1 MAERDGL
8 TDQARK
14 REEDYF
20 RKRDREL
27 IERMRAAA
35 AAEQTRRDLQAKTG
49 FKDPAL
55 LRDLEELG
63 FTPETIALLPLVPI
77 LQVAWAEG
85 GVSDAERRL
94 ILEFARARNIAA
106 GSEADR
112 QLTEWLEQRPSD
124 QVFAKAMRL
133 VGAMLDNPGDLPA
146 QVSASELIAAS
157 EKIAA
162 ASGGILGIGRIS
174 ATERAALEQIADA
187 LKRG

>member
-1 MAERDGL
+1 MAERDAM

-49 FKDPAL
+49 LQDPAL
-55 LRDLEELG
+55 LQDLEELG
-63 FTPETIALLPLVPI
+63 FTPDTIALLPLVPI
-77 LQVAWAEG
+77 VQVAWAEG

-94 ILEFARARNIAA
+94 IVEFARARNIGA

-112 QLTEWLEQRPSD
+112 QLTEWLERRPSD

-133 VGAMLDNPGDLPA
+133 VRAMLDNPGDMPS
-146 QVSASELIAAS
+146 QVSADELIASS
-157 EKIAA
+157 ERIAA
-162 ASGGILGIGRIS
+162 ASGGLLGIGRIS
-174 ATERAALEQIADA
+174 AGERAALEQIAHA
-187 LKRG
+187 LKRA

>member
-1 MAERDGL
+1 MVERDGL
-8 TDQARK
+8 TDQARQ

-35 AAEQTRRDLQAKTG
+35 AAEQTRRDLEARSG
-49 FKDPAL
+49 LKDPGL

-63 FTPETIALLPLVPI
+63 FTPDTLPLLPLIPI
-77 LQVAWAEG
+77 VQVAWAEG

-94 ILEFARARNIAA
+94 ILEFARARNITT
-106 GSEADR
+106 GSDADR
-112 QLTEWLEQRPSD
+112 QLTEWLERRPSD

-133 VGAMLDNPGDLPA
+133 VRAMLDNPGDLPA
-146 QVSASELIAAS
+146 QVSADELIASS
-157 EKIAA
+157 ERIAA
-162 ASGGILGIGRIS
+162 ASGGVLGIGRIS
-174 ATERAALEQIADA
+174 ATERAALEQIAAA